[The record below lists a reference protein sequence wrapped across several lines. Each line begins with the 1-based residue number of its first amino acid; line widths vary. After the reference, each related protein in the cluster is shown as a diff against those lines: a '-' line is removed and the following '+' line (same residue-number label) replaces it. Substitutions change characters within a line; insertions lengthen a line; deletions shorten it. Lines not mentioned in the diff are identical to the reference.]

1 MIHDG
6 FRRCFQ
12 AVRQQ
17 ASRKARRGTTWTAGS
32 ARRALLGAAVLGLPC
47 ALYAAGSGLPSAP
60 VFLHPATEQEVTTLL
75 AVPTRALAGA
85 AAVSGDFR
93 QRSQLHGLP
102 QPLNSSG
109 TFVVARGLGVDWH
122 VRQPFDAETLLAGNR
137 LIQRT
142 GEGKSQSLAGDDQ
155 PGLAIV
161 ERTFDALF
169 TLDVSQLAQRFRLY
183 ALPAQAGGGQNDW
196 TLGLVPQD
204 AALAEHLRAV
214 VISGAQ
220 HVQRVTLYQ
229 GAGDH
234 TEIHFDEV
242 TVARALSPQQKALF
256 AP

>member
-1 MIHDG
+1 
-6 FRRCFQ
+6 
-12 AVRQQ
+12 
-17 ASRKARRGTTWTAGS
+17 
-32 ARRALLGAAVLGLPC
+32 
-47 ALYAAGSGLPSAP
+47 
-60 VFLHPATEQEVTTLL
+60 
-75 AVPTRALAGA
+75 
-85 AAVSGDFR
+85 
-93 QRSQLHGLP
+93 
-102 QPLNSSG
+102 
-109 TFVVARGLGVDWH
+109 
-122 VRQPFDAETLLAGNR
+122 AGNR

-142 GEGKSQSLAGDDQ
+142 GDGKSQPLAGDDQ

-169 TLDVSQLAQRFRLY
+169 TLDVSQLAQRFRMY
-183 ALPAQAGGGQNDW
+183 ALPAQAAGGKDW

-229 GAGDH
+229 GAGDR
-234 TEIHFDEV
+234 TEIHFDDV